1 MAIYNPTALRTEL
14 RRHAAAVSAGD
25 TSAAWT
31 ALERAHILSQPRLV
45 PHLRVHVAMLRHAIA
60 TRDLH
65 ETLGQLARIILA
77 PFGAATG
84 RIPAGNT
91 GRANVSAF
99 RPMPIPADLRAALGH
114 ESR

>member
-45 PHLRVHVAMLRHAIA
+45 PHPRVHVAMLRHAIA

-65 ETLGQLARIILA
+65 EALGQFARIALA

-84 RIPAGNT
+84 RIPVGNT

-99 RPMPIPADLRAALGH
+99 RSMPIPADLRAALGR
-114 ESR
+114 EDR